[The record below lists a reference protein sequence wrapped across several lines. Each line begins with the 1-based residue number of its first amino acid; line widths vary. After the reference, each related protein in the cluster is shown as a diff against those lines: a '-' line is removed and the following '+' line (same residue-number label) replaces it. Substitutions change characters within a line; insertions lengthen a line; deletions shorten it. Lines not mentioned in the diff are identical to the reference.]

1 MSDDGPQLIIETLL
15 AETPVLLA
23 YARARLHDYH
33 EAEEAVQDCLLAAW
47 AQRETFAGRST
58 IRTWLVGILR
68 HKLLDRLRA
77 RRRRPD
83 RPDPSA
89 PAPADH
95 DDNYDPLDACFT
107 AQGSWRIDPTFA
119 MSSLS
124 DCPQQS
130 ALRSEL
136 RALLRLCLDGLPT
149 TLRRLFSLRELDQ
162 LDTREAASLAG
173 VSAASAPV
181 LLTRARRA
189 HPARRRTGPAARPA
203 SRLPRYPE
211 RGSAADRPRRPELP
225 RIRPPHRYPPGPSAH
240 HL

>member
-1 MSDDGPQLIIETLL
+1 MSDGPPLLLETLL

-23 YARARLHDYH
+23 YARARLHDHH

-47 AQRETFAGRST
+47 AQRENFAGRSAV
-58 IRTWLVGILR
+58 RTWLVGILR

-83 RPDPSA
+83 RPDPAARA
-89 PAPADH
+89 PAE
-95 DDNYDPLDACFT
+95 DDDGYDPLEACFT
-107 AQGSWRIDPTFA
+107 PQGSWRVDPTFA
-119 MSSLS
+119 MAPLADS
-124 DCPQQS
+124 PRQS

-181 LLTRARRA
+181 LLTRARLRL
-189 HPARRRTGPAARPA
+189 RDCLQQRLA
-203 SRLPRYPE
+203 SSP
-211 RGSAADRPRRPELP
+211 
-225 RIRPPHRYPPGPSAH
+225 
-240 HL
+240 

>member
-1 MSDDGPQLIIETLL
+1 MTDGPPLLLETLL

-23 YARARLHDYH
+23 YARARLQDHH

-47 AQRETFAGRST
+47 AQRETFAGRSAV
-58 IRTWLVGILR
+58 RTWLVGILR

-89 PAPADH
+89 PVPAEN
-95 DDNYDPLDACFT
+95 DDDYDPLEACFT
-107 AQGSWRIDPTFA
+107 PQGSWRIDPTHA
-119 MSSLS
+119 MGSLAES
-124 DCPQQS
+124 PHDS

-136 RALLRLCLDGLPT
+136 RGLLRLCLDGLPA

-173 VSAASAPV
+173 VAPASAPV
-181 LLTRARRA
+181 LLTRARL
-189 HPARRRTGPAARPA
+189 
-203 SRLPRYPE
+203 RLRDCLQQRLSSSP
-211 RGSAADRPRRPELP
+211 
-225 RIRPPHRYPPGPSAH
+225 
-240 HL
+240 

>member
-1 MSDDGPQLIIETLL
+1 MSDGPQLVLETLL

-23 YARARLHDYH
+23 YARARLHDHH

-47 AQRETFAGRST
+47 AQREAFAGRST
-58 IRTWLVGILR
+58 VRTWLVGILR

-83 RPDPSA
+83 RPDPRA
-89 PAPADH
+89 PSPAD
-95 DDNYDPLDACFT
+95 DDDGHDPLEACFT
-107 AQGSWRIDPTFA
+107 SHGAWRIDPTHA
-119 MSSLS
+119 MSALAESPH
-124 DCPQQS
+124 DS

-136 RALLRLCLDGLPT
+136 RGLLRLCLDGLPA

-181 LLTRARRA
+181 LLTRARL
-189 HPARRRTGPAARPA
+189 
-203 SRLPRYPE
+203 RLRDCLQQRLSSSP
-211 RGSAADRPRRPELP
+211 
-225 RIRPPHRYPPGPSAH
+225 
-240 HL
+240 

>member
-1 MSDDGPQLIIETLL
+1 MSDGPQLLLETLL

-23 YARARLHDYH
+23 YARVRLHDHH

-47 AQRETFAGRST
+47 AQREAFAGRSAV
-58 IRTWLVGILR
+58 RTWLIGILR

-89 PAPADH
+89 PAPEGHD
-95 DDNYDPLDACFT
+95 DDNYDPLESCFT
-107 AQGSWRIDPTFA
+107 PHGAWRIDPTYA
-119 MSSLS
+119 MNTLA

-136 RALLRLCLDGLPT
+136 RALLRLCLDGLPE

-181 LLTRARRA
+181 LLTRARLRL
-189 HPARRRTGPAARPA
+189 RDCLQQRLGA
-203 SRLPRYPE
+203 S
-211 RGSAADRPRRPELP
+211 S
-225 RIRPPHRYPPGPSAH
+225 
-240 HL
+240 

>member
-1 MSDDGPQLIIETLL
+1 MSDDGPQLILETLL

-23 YARARLHDYH
+23 YARARLHDHH

-47 AQRETFAGRST
+47 AQRESFAGRSAL
-58 IRTWLVGILR
+58 RTWLVGILR

-83 RPDPSA
+83 RPDPAA
-89 PAPADH
+89 PAPS
-95 DDNYDPLDACFT
+95 DDDDGYDPLEACFT
-107 AQGSWRIDPTFA
+107 PHGAWRVDPTHA
-119 MSSLS
+119 MSALVESPH
-124 DCPQQS
+124 DS

-136 RALLRLCLDGLPT
+136 RALLRLCLEGLPA

-181 LLTRARRA
+181 LLTRARL
-189 HPARRRTGPAARPA
+189 
-203 SRLPRYPE
+203 RLRDCLQQRLSSSP
-211 RGSAADRPRRPELP
+211 
-225 RIRPPHRYPPGPSAH
+225 
-240 HL
+240 